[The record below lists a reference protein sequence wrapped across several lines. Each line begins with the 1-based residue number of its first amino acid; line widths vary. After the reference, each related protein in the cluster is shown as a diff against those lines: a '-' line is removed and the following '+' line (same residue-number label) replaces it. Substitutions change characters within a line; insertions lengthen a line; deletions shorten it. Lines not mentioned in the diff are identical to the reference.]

1 MFHTSRAPQPTRTL
15 SQRPVCEFVT
25 HRLDFSL
32 FCPGDECGRGVLQV
46 LLADPGCFREMD
58 ELIRAATHG
67 RGALEVLSL
76 KEMEERE
83 ERIE

>member
-1 MFHTSRAPQPTRTL
+1 M
-15 SQRPVCEFVT
+15 
-25 HRLDFSL
+25 
-32 FCPGDECGRGVLQV
+32 

-67 RGALEVLSL
+67 KGTMEVLSL
-76 KEMEERE
+76 KEVEDRE